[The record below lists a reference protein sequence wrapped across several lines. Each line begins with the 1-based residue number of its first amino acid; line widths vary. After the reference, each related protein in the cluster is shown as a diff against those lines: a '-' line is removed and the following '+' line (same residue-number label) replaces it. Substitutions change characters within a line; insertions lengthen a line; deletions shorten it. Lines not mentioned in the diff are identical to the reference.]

1 MSQTTRGERPVP
13 ARSSVPDRP
22 ARSRLL
28 PHAAA
33 AAALA
38 ALMTAVLLLAAGV
51 PAAGAVTR
59 AAPAADPGRA
69 PKPAAALR
77 EARALLNARPER
89 AGKARRAR
97 AASASSRAGRRHFPR
112 EQNVFLKSAIRLR
125 DLETPGRA
133 NVTLPA
139 FTGVGPDGRANVSYI
154 VTEAADF
161 DVARILGVNY
171 APKLAFGRG
180 TDASQDVTLDRGRL
194 RFRGA
199 VDFSPVRVLR
209 AGTGPSAFPPAEAQP
224 GAVADEEWS
233 SLVVL
238 PSGSVLNVAVVAN
251 ATGEHDRL
259 IRMTRDRSEA
269 TLELLDGWQGGDRF
283 YYHLVTDSSDP
294 VAATVEQ
301 GVYSP
306 RLGRL
311 AAYGQ
316 SNVFDQSAL
325 LGFSPNANGETGAS
339 NPQRQGLNSTI
350 VDGDLDPVNVFPLD
364 PDNDRRYLNNYS
376 PMWDAHV
383 SEWTEEAI
391 ASGQRRAITGFGDL
405 RDLVERGLVRSFAGS
420 MGESNGF
427 VAGLRS
433 TEIIIN
439 CPVIAQPFERN
450 GSDDDATPFRP

>member
-1 MSQTTRGERPVP
+1 VP
-13 ARSSVPDRP
+13 R
-22 ARSRLL
+22 
-28 PHAAA
+28 AA
-33 AAALA
+33 AAALIAVMAA
-38 ALMTAVLLLAAGV
+38 ALLLGAGV

-59 AAPAADPGRA
+59 AAPAADPGKA

-77 EARALLNARPER
+77 EARALLAARPGRGETT
-89 AGKARRAR
+89 RRAR
-97 AASASSRAGRRHFPR
+97 AASTANAASTASRGRPRHFPR
-112 EQNVFLKSAIRLR
+112 EQNVFLPSAIRLR

-133 NVTLPA
+133 NVTLPS
-139 FTGVGPDGRANVSYI
+139 FTGVGPDGRANVHYI

-180 TDASQDVTLDRGRL
+180 TDASQEVTLERGRL

-209 AGTGPSAFPPAEAQP
+209 AGTGPAAFPPAEAQP

-259 IRMTRDRSEA
+259 IRMTRDRAEA
-269 TLELLDGWQGGDRF
+269 TLELLDGWQGGDRY

-294 VAATVEQ
+294 VAATIEQ

-311 AAYGQ
+311 AAFGQ

-325 LGFSPNANGETGAS
+325 LGFSPNANGETGAR

-350 VDGDLDPVNVFPLD
+350 VDDDLDPVNVFPLD
-364 PDNDRRYLNNYS
+364 PDNDRRYFNNYS

-391 ASGQRRAITGFGDL
+391 AGGQRRAITGFGDL

-420 MGESNGF
+420 MGEPNGF

-439 CPVIAQPFERN
+439 CPVIAQPFERT